1 MYHFDFHCQMIPNGI
16 ISQEPNKFFLVSI
29 RQEDFPFMEFKSSIV
44 DFHLLELGMS
54 KISGW
59 RILFFASKN

>member
-1 MYHFDFHCQMIPNGI
+1 MYHLDFQCQMIPNGI
-16 ISQEPNKFFLVSI
+16 ISQEPNKFFPVSI
-29 RQEDFPFMEFKSSIV
+29 RQEDFPVMEFKSSIV

-59 RILFFASKN
+59 RILFFMGKN